1 MKDKII
7 TIRISKADYKILK
20 KEAVN
25 LRLGLS
31 GVIRMK
37 LAKVMGREAQTV

>member
-20 KEAVN
+20 KEADN
-25 LRLGLS
+25 FRIGLS